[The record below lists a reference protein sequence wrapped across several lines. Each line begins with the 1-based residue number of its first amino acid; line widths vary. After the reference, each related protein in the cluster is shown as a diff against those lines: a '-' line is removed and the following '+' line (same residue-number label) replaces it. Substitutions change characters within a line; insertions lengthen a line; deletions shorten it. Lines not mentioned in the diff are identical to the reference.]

1 MFKRTHHQAI
11 EQVLRLMNAE
21 LLKAHR
27 CYFGGGTAIAL
38 QYGEYRESVD
48 IDFMVSDVPSYRA
61 MRTLVRESGNVLV
74 LFKDNTT
81 LVSQLREVRADQYGI
96 RTAIGLGQHM
106 IKFEIVLEGRIEF
119 DTPSDDDTVCGVTA
133 LSSVDLVASKL
144 LANSDRWADEGV
156 FNRDLIDLAMM
167 EPAHDA
173 FAKACTKAET
183 AYGASIRQDLEK
195 AIGKL
200 LDKPDWLEKCMRTMN
215 MNDTA
220 PAVVVTAVLSLRN
233 ILKKINGT

>member
-11 EQVLRLMNAE
+11 EQVLYLMNAD
-21 LLKAHR
+21 LLKVHR

-38 QYGEYRESVD
+38 RYGEYRESVD
-48 IDFMVSDVPSYRA
+48 IDLMVSDLPSYRA
-61 MRTLVRESGNVLV
+61 LRTLVRESGSVLA
-74 LFKDNTT
+74 LFKEHTT
-81 LVSQLREVRADQYGI
+81 LISQLREVRADQYGI
-96 RTAIGLGQHM
+96 RTAIGLGQHN

-119 DTPSDDDTVCGVTA
+119 EIPEATDEVCGVVT
-133 LSSVDLVASKL
+133 LSIVDLVASKL

-167 EPAHDA
+167 KPSFVV
-173 FAKACTKAET
+173 FAKALAKAET

-200 LDKPDWLEKCMRTMN
+200 LDKPDWLEKCMRAMG
-215 MNDTA
+215 MSDTA
-220 PAVVVTAVLSLRN
+220 PASLVNTVLSLRGM
-233 ILKKINGT
+233 LKKINDI